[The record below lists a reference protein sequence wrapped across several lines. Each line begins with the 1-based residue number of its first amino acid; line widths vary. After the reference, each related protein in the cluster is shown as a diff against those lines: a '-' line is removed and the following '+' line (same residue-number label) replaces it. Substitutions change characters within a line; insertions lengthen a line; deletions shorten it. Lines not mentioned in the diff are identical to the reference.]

1 MAMKQI
7 FLFFEFCF
15 VFCALTY
22 SQDSADS
29 TKNLQLKEVVVTEKT
44 GLDSINESKPLSSID
59 EHLQKLSNVG
69 MIKRGGYA
77 WEPTINNMAT
87 ERISVTID
95 GMKIF
100 CACTD
105 RMDPVTSYVEI
116 LNLNNIYVG
125 SGLAGNLHGTNSI
138 GGGLDLKLQ
147 KTGFHARKLNLTLNS
162 AYETNGNYRVL
173 GTGLAYSSPSIYV
186 NSGVFY
192 RKSDDY
198 RAGNNEKVGFSQ
210 FEKLNFFTNTG
221 YQLSNHRVLEGTIIY
236 DVASNVGY
244 PALTMDVK
252 SAKGLITSLSYR
264 KDSISN
270 VFSSWETKAYYNTI
284 KHVMDDTHRPEVAMH
299 MDMPGKSRTGGYY
312 TTINGKIGEHNF
324 MVSHDTYYNQS
335 LAEMTMYPKD
345 LADKSMFMYTWP
357 DIRTL
362 NSGISLDDKYV
373 LNFKNILQFTSK
385 LSFQRDGVESSSGY
399 NTLLMY
405 YPDMSQFQNR
415 VLWNV
420 NEKYTHYLKDVQL
433 KAGVGYGTRAPS
445 PTEAYGYYLFNSF
458 DNYDYIGNPKLK
470 NESSLEGNI
479 AFIMTK
485 PKYSISLEASYFY
498 FSNYI
503 IGKPNKSLSSMTIG
517 ASGVKVY
524 ENLSHATL
532 LNTSLDTKVLFLR
545 YFHWENRAAF
555 SLGEDNQHKALP
567 LIAPFTYSSS
577 IGFIRKKFSGEIE
590 WQGATKQCKYSPDYG
605 EDETP
610 AYSILNASVGYDIFF
625 KHNMVNIK
633 TGVENLFDRRYSTYS
648 DWNNIPRKGRNIFI
662 NLTIPIL

>member
-1 MAMKQI
+1 MKKVLLCI
-7 FLFFEFCF
+7 GCCF
-15 VFCALTY
+15 GLCAIAY
-22 SQDSADS
+22 SQVSTDSI
-29 TKNLQLKEVVVTEKT
+29 KNLELKEVVVTGKT

-59 EHLQKLSNVG
+59 EHLQKLSKVN

-105 RMDPVTSYVEI
+105 KMDPVTSYVEI
-116 LNLNNIYVG
+116 LNLNNIHVG

-147 KTGFHARKLNLTLNS
+147 KAGFHSQKISLTLNS

-173 GTGLAYSSPSIYV
+173 GAGLAYSSPFFYM

-198 RAGNNEKVGFSQ
+198 RAGNNEIVDFSQ
-210 FEKLNFFTNTG
+210 FEKLNLFTNAG
-221 YQLSNHRVLEGTIIY
+221 YRLSNNRILEGTIIF

-264 KDSISN
+264 EENISN
-270 VFSSWETKAYYNTI
+270 VFSSWETKLYYNDITHI
-284 KHVMDDTHRPEVAMH
+284 MDDTKRPDIAMH

-312 TTINGKIGEHNF
+312 STLNGKIGGNNF
-324 MVSHDTYYNQS
+324 VVSNDTYYNQS

-345 LADKSMFMYTWP
+345 LSEKSMFMYTWP
-357 DIRTL
+357 DVRTL

-373 LNFKNILQFTSK
+373 LDLKNVLQFISK
-385 LSFQRDGVESSSGY
+385 LSFQRDGVESNSGY
-399 NTLLMY
+399 NTLQMY
-405 YPDMSQFQNR
+405 YPGMTQFQDR
-415 VLWNV
+415 FLWNV
-420 NEKYTHYLKDVQL
+420 NGKYTHYLKDIEL

-458 DNYDYIGNPKLK
+458 ENYDYIGNPLLK
-470 NESSLEGNI
+470 NESSAEGNLG
-479 AFIMTK
+479 FKLTK
-485 PKYSISLEASYFY
+485 PKYSISLEGSYFY

-524 ENLSHATL
+524 ENLPHATI
-532 LNTSLDTKVLFLR
+532 LNTNLDTKVLFLK
-545 YFHWENRAAF
+545 YFHWVNRAAF
-555 SLGEDNQHKALP
+555 SLGEDNNHDALP
-567 LIAPFTYSSS
+567 LIAPFSYSSS
-577 IGFIRKKFSGEIE
+577 VEFQRKKISGAIE
-590 WQGATKQCKYSPDYG
+590 WQGATKQYNYSQEYG

-610 AYSILNASVGYDIFF
+610 AYSILNVSAGYDISL
-625 KHNMVNIK
+625 KHNIANIK
-633 TGVENLFDRRYSTYS
+633 TGVENIFDRKYSTYA
-648 DWNNIPRKGRNIFI
+648 DWNNIPRKGRNVFLS
-662 NLTIPIL
+662 LTIHVL